1 MEDPFFIVNLYEMDV
16 HKSLNSYICYAKKLT
31 IVCICNRLR
40 KGNIK
45 ISGNE
50 KVTIMVKSGK
60 KINCPV
66 TASIELIGG
75 KWKTI
80 ILYSLLSGTR
90 RFGEIAVRIPDISR
104 KVLTEQ
110 LKELESD
117 GLILREQYKEIP
129 PRVEYSLTE
138 LGKSLSPVFRE
149 LEIWGTENL
158 LSKE

>member
-1 MEDPFFIVNLYEMDV
+1 M
-16 HKSLNSYICYAKKLT
+16 SYICYAKKLT
-31 IVCICNRLR
+31 IVYICNKLP
-40 KGNIK
+40 KGNLK
-45 ISGNE
+45 ESSNK
-50 KVTIMVKSGK
+50 KVTIMIKSGK

-117 GLILREQYKEIP
+117 GLIVREQYKEIP
-129 PRVEYSLTE
+129 PRVEYSLTD
-138 LGKSLSPVFRE
+138 LGKSLSSVFRE

-158 LSKE
+158 LTK